1 VVRRGGER
9 AEVVR
14 RKRGRS
20 CRMEKV
26 RKRYPC
32 LWKVAI
38 G

>member
-1 VVRRGGER
+1 MSRGREM
-9 AEVVR
+9 E
-14 RKRGRS
+14 RGRS